1 MRSER
6 GPPGVRGEM
15 GLEGRLGPEGKQ
27 VGRSSIR
34 SARCRICFL
43 IVNEVT
49 FPLRAP
55 EARMDKSE
63 SLDLPDL
70 LDLTE
75 LRERLDSLE
84 SRVKLN
90 LRVSRWLELC

>member
-1 MRSER
+1 
-6 GPPGVRGEM
+6 
-15 GLEGRLGPEGKQ
+15 
-27 VGRSSIR
+27 
-34 SARCRICFL
+34 
-43 IVNEVT
+43 
-49 FPLRAP
+49 
-55 EARMDKSE
+55 MDKSE